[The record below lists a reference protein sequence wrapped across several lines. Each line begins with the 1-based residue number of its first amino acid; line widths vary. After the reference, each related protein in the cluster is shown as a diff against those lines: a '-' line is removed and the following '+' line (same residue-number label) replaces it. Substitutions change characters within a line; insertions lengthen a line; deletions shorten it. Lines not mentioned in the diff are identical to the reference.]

1 MATDTFSTGFNRSL
15 STMLGFARLGDNLIE
30 KELAEEK
37 LAAQTTPFVDLG
49 AKVEAGEATVLET
62 DAFSTAK
69 TNLINSQIE
78 ELTNTDALR
87 TSQLQNLQLDNALL
101 ANTFEYMYDVSKEL
115 ESGELVRGSTSHD
128 MAIQIGASYMD
139 QISDKGLDIY
149 EVISPK
155 YVKALKDSR
164 QALDLLQNGDPAGL
178 EALANNSDSL
188 SEIFKPKTINYFG
201 KRFVSSDGKF
211 EGKIIDVNP
220 DLAKTELTENAE
232 AAIILGNFTVRNDDI
247 YKAAIEKGA
256 SKEAAEAQATKIF
269 SSYMPDI
276 TSDVI
281 KQSDKNLGDAV
292 QVSVKDMVDFAGSS
306 TQLVSTILRTGDS
319 EIFKFVAEAKDNSQ
333 RRANVLDPEDIAE
346 INIKVLET
354 YNEQFD
360 KIRTAFV
367 EQGGDKL
374 LNRYKKGT
382 ERKNTA
388 QELNKVIEILGP
400 KKTEFTKFIQ
410 PHSDESYREQGLF
423 EWNGSL
429 ADSSIQQAFIN
440 TYPSKAEI
448 RADLMM
454 GQETEPKGFPAV
466 PSTDELKFI
475 KGNESFNVSTAN
487 YNQAISQLENNY
499 GKDFLEN
506 EIQTIKNVAAAR
518 KINLSEKEI
527 LFLLQKSLR

>member
-128 MAIQIGASYMD
+128 MAIQIGASYID
-139 QISDKGLDIY
+139 QVSDKGLDLY

-155 YVKALKDSR
+155 YIKALKDSR

-256 SKEAAEAQATKIF
+256 SKEAADAQ
-269 SSYMPDI
+269 
-276 TSDVI
+276 
-281 KQSDKNLGDAV
+281 
-292 QVSVKDMVDFAGSS
+292 
-306 TQLVSTILRTGDS
+306 
-319 EIFKFVAEAKDNSQ
+319 
-333 RRANVLDPEDIAE
+333 
-346 INIKVLET
+346 
-354 YNEQFD
+354 
-360 KIRTAFV
+360 
-367 EQGGDKL
+367 
-374 LNRYKKGT
+374 
-382 ERKNTA
+382 
-388 QELNKVIEILGP
+388 
-400 KKTEFTKFIQ
+400 
-410 PHSDESYREQGLF
+410 
-423 EWNGSL
+423 
-429 ADSSIQQAFIN
+429 
-440 TYPSKAEI
+440 
-448 RADLMM
+448 
-454 GQETEPKGFPAV
+454 
-466 PSTDELKFI
+466 
-475 KGNESFNVSTAN
+475 
-487 YNQAISQLENNY
+487 
-499 GKDFLEN
+499 
-506 EIQTIKNVAAAR
+506 
-518 KINLSEKEI
+518 
-527 LFLLQKSLR
+527 